1 MHPAIYA
8 TTLGLLFGSS
18 AALLAGGWWTV
29 ALPLFTF
36 GAIPLGE
43 LMLSGSTENLAVDA
57 EPAARDHRIYD
68 WLLYAVVPGQVGLV
82 VLMMWLISTGAL
94 SGPEILGAV
103 LTVGVS
109 CSAFGINVAH
119 ELGHHRSRF
128 DQAMSK
134 ILLTTSLYSHFFI
147 EHNRGHHARVATPED
162 PASAARGMVVYS
174 FWFRSVI
181 GGYRSA
187 WAIEDHR
194 LRKLAHPRLTWQN
207 EMVRLTV
214 LQLGAIGLA
223 ALAFGPAVLAWMVSG
238 VIGFLLL
245 ETVNYLEHYGLSRE
259 KKPNGRYERTR
270 PEHSWN
276 SNHPLGRALLFDL
289 TRHSDHHAN
298 PGRKYSVLRHFDN
311 SPQLPTGYPGM
322 ILLTLIPPLW
332 FSIMH
337 PHIDREVARLQD
349 AA

>member
-8 TTLGLLFGSS
+8 TTLSLLVGSW
-18 AALLAGGWWTV
+18 AALLLGGIWTI
-29 ALPLFTF
+29 ALPLFIF
-36 GAIPLGE
+36 GAVPLAE
-43 LMLSGSTENLAVDA
+43 LLLSGSTDNLSLDA
-57 EPAARDHRIYD
+57 EPTTKQRRIYD
-68 WLLYAVVPGQVGLV
+68 WMLYAVVPGQVGLV
-82 VLMMWLISTGAL
+82 VLLMHQISVGAL
-94 SGPEILGAV
+94 SGLEILGAT
-103 LTVGVS
+103 LTVGVN
-109 CSAFGINVAH
+109 CAAFGINVAH

-134 ILLTTSLYSHFFI
+134 ILLTTSLYSHFFV

-162 PASAARGMVVYS
+162 PASAQRGVIVYA
-174 FWFRSVI
+174 FWWRSVTE
-181 GGYRSA
+181 GYRSA

-194 LRKLAHPRLTWQN
+194 LRKLAHPRLTWRN
-207 EMVRLTV
+207 EMVRLTTM
-214 LQLGAIGLA
+214 QLGTLLLA
-223 ALAFGPAVLAWMVSG
+223 AGVFGPAVLAWMAAG
-238 VIGFLLL
+238 VLGFLLL

-276 SNHPLGRALLFDL
+276 SNHPIGRALLFDL

-298 PGRKYSVLRHFDN
+298 PGRKYSVLRHFDD

-322 ILLTLIPPLW
+322 ILLALIPPLW
-332 FSIMH
+332 FTVMH
-337 PHIDREVARLQD
+337 PHIDREMARVRS